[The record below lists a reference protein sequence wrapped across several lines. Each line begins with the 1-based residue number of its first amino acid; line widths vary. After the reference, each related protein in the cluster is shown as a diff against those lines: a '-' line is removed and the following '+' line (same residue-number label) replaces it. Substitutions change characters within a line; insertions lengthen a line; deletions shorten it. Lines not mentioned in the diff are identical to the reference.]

1 MSLSTQLDTIS
12 FVNRDCYKSPPVQ
25 TCALF
30 AKLFIP
36 AFEEITACVA
46 ALRCFYRRLK
56 AVKALL
62 MTPVFTHWQIWQVNA
77 VEEKSVLLLLRV
89 DEY

>member
-1 MSLSTQLDTIS
+1 MSLSTQPDMIS
-12 FVNRDCYKSPPVQ
+12 FVNRDCYISPPVQ

-46 ALRCFYRRLK
+46 ALRRFYRRLE
-56 AVKALL
+56 AVKPLL
-62 MTPVFTHWQIWQVNA
+62 MTPVFIHWQIWQVNA
-77 VEEKSVLLLLRV
+77 VEEKSALLLHV